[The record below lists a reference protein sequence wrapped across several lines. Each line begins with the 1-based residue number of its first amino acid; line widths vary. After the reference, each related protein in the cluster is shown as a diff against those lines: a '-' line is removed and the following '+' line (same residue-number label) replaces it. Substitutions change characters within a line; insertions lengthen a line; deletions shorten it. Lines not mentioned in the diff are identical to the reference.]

1 MTTAADKWNLEP
13 YAFNSM
19 TPIEQDCALGA
30 FSDFIWLFYGAQ
42 KRNFPWRDTKDPY
55 NILLSEMM
63 LQQTQT
69 SRVLPKY
76 LLFIETWPN
85 FQALSNAPLTDI
97 LKYWQG
103 LGYNRRA
110 LAFSEIAKKCEAFGW
125 TLPPDQQKLQTL
137 PMVGPA
143 TSAAILAFAYNRQS
157 IYLETNIRRVL
168 IHQFFNEEEQVSDR
182 QLKDLLFR
190 MVQLQ
195 SDYRNWYYALMDYG
209 AYLARL
215 LPNPNRR
222 SLHYKKQG
230 EFKNSNRQIRGLLLT
245 VFTEQ
250 GPVTKQQLYHQ
261 LPFEDERIDS
271 CIEALLKEKFIA
283 RRSKMS
289 VAEKDIRYGI
299 VADE

>member
-110 LAFSEIAKKCEAFGW
+110 LALSEIAKKSEAFGW

-209 AYLARL
+209 VL
-215 LPNPNRR
+215 LKNLFPNANVR
-222 SLHYKKQG
+222 SAHYTKQTKF
-230 EFKNSNRQIRGLLLT
+230 ENSNRQIRGQLIHLLT
-245 VFTEQ
+245 DTGAKDLDAVYR
-250 GPVTKQQLYHQ
+250 L
-261 LPFEDERIDS
+261 LPHFEEERIYA
-271 CIEALLKEKFIA
+271 CLLQLSAEGFVQECE
-283 RRSKMS
+283 S
-289 VAEKDIRYGI
+289 VYKIRE
-299 VADE
+299 D